1 MNEHD
6 MNVTN
11 MLWQP
16 AMLELT
22 AIAHPEVEG
31 GVPTRCFVSPDNI
44 AYMYRTKVK
53 QMPIENPDG
62 PPVFSACTIVV
73 FKVGGHIAVDEK
85 PQAIAVLRDR
95 ALGHS
100 QKLAPA

>member
-6 MNVTN
+6 MSVTN

-16 AMLELT
+16 AMLALT
-22 AIAHPEVEG
+22 AIAHPEIDS
-31 GVPTRCFVSPDNI
+31 GVPTQCFVSPDNI
-44 AYMYRTKVK
+44 AYMYRAKVK
-53 QMPIENPDG
+53 NVQIERPDD
-62 PPVFSACTIVV
+62 PPTFSLCTIVV
-73 FKVGGHIAVDEK
+73 FKVGGHISVEES

-100 QKLAPA
+100 PKLATA

>member
-1 MNEHD
+1 MNDHD

-16 AMLELT
+16 AMLPLT
-22 AIAHPEVEG
+22 SIGHPEIDDG
-31 GVPTRCFVSPDNI
+31 KPTQCFISPDNI
-44 AYMYRTKVK
+44 AYMYRSKVK
-53 QMPIENPDG
+53 HAPIESADDLHT
-62 PPVFSACTIVV
+62 FSNCTIVV
-73 FKVGGHIAVDEK
+73 FRVGGHLSVVET

-100 QKLAPA
+100 QKLAEA